1 MTKDEQRKFQKLEI
15 ENAELRRMNS
25 RHIEVYGN
33 LISELITL
41 RSRNEYVNQLLTE
54 ALREVAA

>member
-1 MTKDEQRKFQKLEI
+1 MTKADQRKIQKLEI

-25 RHIEVYGN
+25 RNIEVYGN
-33 LISELITL
+33 LIGELITL

-54 ALREVAA
+54 ALREVAL